1 MKNSVPAV
9 ADAPQPAVIQAA
21 NCRAFLTTAE
31 VQAEI
36 LPLSRRAIY
45 DLRKK
50 GILPAVESGGKILF
64 HRESVIAALLRRQNG
79 GAS

>member
-1 MKNSVPAV
+1 MKHSVPAV
-9 ADAPQPAVIQAA
+9 ADAPGTAVIQAA

-31 VQAEI
+31 VQRDI

-50 GILPAVESGGKILF
+50 GVIPAVESGGKILF

-79 GAS
+79 GAN

>member
-1 MKNSVPAV
+1 MKKVSSAV
-9 ADAPQPAVIQAA
+9 AAEARNQGA

-45 DLRKK
+45 ELRKK
-50 GILPAVESGGKILF
+50 GIIPAVTSGGKVLF
-64 HRESVIAALLRRQNG
+64 HRDSVIAALLRRQNG
-79 GAS
+79 GLV